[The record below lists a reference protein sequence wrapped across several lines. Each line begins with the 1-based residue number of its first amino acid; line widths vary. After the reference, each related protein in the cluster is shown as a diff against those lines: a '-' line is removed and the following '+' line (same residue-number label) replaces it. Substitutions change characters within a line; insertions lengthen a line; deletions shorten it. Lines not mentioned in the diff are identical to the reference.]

1 MAYSRFK
8 TLYFLRYQVCQTSR
22 KNSNKRPKWMHEKK
36 WRKNQQQFH
45 DGTSESGLRR
55 AFIPLLVSF
64 LMFQFRLFLEKKL
77 IILVFVWQN
86 RNFRWSVEMA
96 SLLQKNFPAMQKL
109 ADKALWL
116 MQFTSLLILHG
127 PSRMNLH
134 FYAFSICIIS
144 HYDLCA
150 QRISSIFSSN
160 WRCEMNW
167 LFIVIRQFDEK
178 IREILFPQ
186 FSREVEDESK
196 FVFVIRQF
204 DEKIRKFFFLN
215 FLVKLK
221 MNQSLFLS
229 FGNLTRKLRKLK
241 VWNESMFVCVIRQF
255 DEIF

>member
-1 MAYSRFK
+1 MNA
-8 TLYFLRYQVCQTSR
+8 
-22 KNSNKRPKWMHEKK
+22 WKK
-36 WRKNQQQFH
+36 VTKKSTQFH

-160 WRCEMNW
+160 WRCEMN
-167 LFIVIRQFDEK
+167 QC
-178 IREILFPQ
+178 
-186 FSREVEDESK
+186 
-196 FVFVIRQF
+196 
-204 DEKIRKFFFLN
+204 
-215 FLVKLK
+215 
-221 MNQSLFLS
+221 LFLS
-229 FGNLTRKLRKLK
+229 FGDLTR
-241 VWNESMFVCVIRQF
+241 FF
-255 DEIF
+255 

>member
-1 MAYSRFK
+1 MNA
-8 TLYFLRYQVCQTSR
+8 
-22 KNSNKRPKWMHEKK
+22 WKK
-36 WRKNQQQFH
+36 VTKKSTQFH

-64 LMFQFRLFLEKKL
+64 LIFQSSQKKFIFIGLCLE
-77 IILVFVWQN
+77 N

-150 QRISSIFSSN
+150 QRISSIFLSN
-160 WRCEMNW
+160 WKCEMN
-167 LFIVIRQFDEK
+167 LFVFVIRLFDEK

-186 FSREVEDESK
+186 FSREIEDESK
-196 FVFVIRQF
+196 FVFVIR
-204 DEKIRKFFFLN
+204 
-215 FLVKLK
+215 
-221 MNQSLFLS
+221 
-229 FGNLTRKLRKLK
+229 
-241 VWNESMFVCVIRQF
+241 
-255 DEIF
+255 

>member
-1 MAYSRFK
+1 MNA
-8 TLYFLRYQVCQTSR
+8 
-22 KNSNKRPKWMHEKK
+22 WKK
-36 WRKNQQQFH
+36 VTKKSTQFH

-77 IILVFVWQN
+77 ILLVFVWQN

-160 WRCEMNW
+160 WRCE
-167 LFIVIRQFDEK
+167 LIDVFVIQQFDE
-178 IREILFPQ
+178 ISSI
-186 FSREVEDESK
+186 FSCNCKCE
-196 FVFVIRQF
+196 
-204 DEKIRKFFFLN
+204 
-215 FLVKLK
+215 
-221 MNQSLFLS
+221 MNQCLFLS
-229 FGNLTRKLRKLK
+229 FGDLTR
-241 VWNESMFVCVIRQF
+241 FF
-255 DEIF
+255 

>member
-1 MAYSRFK
+1 
-8 TLYFLRYQVCQTSR
+8 
-22 KNSNKRPKWMHEKK
+22 
-36 WRKNQQQFH
+36 
-45 DGTSESGLRR
+45 
-55 AFIPLLVSF
+55 
-64 LMFQFRLFLEKKL
+64 MFQSCLFLEKSL
-77 IILVFVWQN
+77 FFIGLCLEN

-160 WRCEMNW
+160 WRCEMN
-167 LFIVIRQFDEK
+167 L
-178 IREILFPQ
+178 
-186 FSREVEDESK
+186 

-204 DEKIRKFFFLN
+204 DEIFFN

-221 MNQSLFLS
+221 VWINQCLFLSFDNLTRIPQFWIFSSNWKCEMIHCLFLS
-229 FGNLTRKLRKLK
+229 FGDLTR
-241 VWNESMFVCVIRQF
+241 FF
-255 DEIF
+255 

>member
-1 MAYSRFK
+1 MNA
-8 TLYFLRYQVCQTSR
+8 
-22 KNSNKRPKWMHEKK
+22 WKK
-36 WRKNQQQFH
+36 VTKKSTQFH

-77 IILVFVWQN
+77 ILLVFVWQN

-167 LFIVIRQFDEK
+167 
-178 IREILFPQ
+178 
-186 FSREVEDESK
+186 

-204 DEKIRKFFFLN
+204 DEIFFN

-221 MNQSLFLS
+221 VWIKINVCFCHSTIWREFLNFEFSRQIESVKWFIVCFCHSVIWRDFSNVSLFAYC
-229 FGNLTRKLRKLK
+229 TQR
-241 VWNESMFVCVIRQF
+241 MI
-255 DEIF
+255 

>member
-1 MAYSRFK
+1 
-8 TLYFLRYQVCQTSR
+8 
-22 KNSNKRPKWMHEKK
+22 MHEKK

-77 IILVFVWQN
+77 ILLVFVWQN

-186 FSREVEDESK
+186 FSREIEDESK

-204 DEKIRKFFFLN
+204 DEKIEEIEG
-215 FLVKLK
+215 VKWI
-221 MNQSLFLS
+221 NICFCHSVIWRDFSNVSLFAYC
-229 FGNLTRKLRKLK
+229 TQR
-241 VWNESMFVCVIRQF
+241 MI
-255 DEIF
+255 